1 MEREAIAVDE
11 HPQGCQGNEEPAAE
25 GGKADELV
33 DLPGHHRQHHQG
45 VLQAGNAASYA
56 IHHWNDCQCVLLF
69 FYSEDSAL
77 ARGLPSKQCSRNP
90 AS

>member
-45 VLQAGNAASYA
+45 VLQAGHAASYRNSSLERLPVCA
-56 IHHWNDCQCVLLF
+56 SL

-77 ARGLPSKQCSRNP
+77 ARGLPSKQFSRNP